1 MYLVCRIWEFAKEG
15 SPTSC
20 CTTKVN
26 PAVQRDSL
34 RNVLSNGT
42 IIPPNL
48 AEYPLILS
56 SSANG
61 LVGKVPGYVLPWLL
75 RLGRDDHD
83 WPLFV
88 TNIHLNIRLKE

>member
-1 MYLVCRIWEFAKEG
+1 MYLVCHIWVFAKEG

-42 IIPPNL
+42 IISPNL

-88 TNIHLNIRLKE
+88 TNIQISLRLKE